1 MTTTLRIGSPARFR
15 DWGLTIDQMEN
26 PSQYIVL
33 RYLTEGRRHAEP
45 YEEVGRVPYELDP
58 DLLAA
63 RTTMPKGTAK
73 ILVNAVEMKR
83 LSPKAADADEGYRP
97 VR

>member
-1 MTTTLRIGSPARFR
+1 MASTLRIGSPARFR
-15 DWGLTIDQMEN
+15 DWGLTVDKMDN
-26 PSQYIVL
+26 PSQYVVL

-45 YEEVGRVPYELDP
+45 YEEVARVRYELDP
-58 DLLAA
+58 DLLSE
-63 RTTMPKGTAK
+63 RTTMPKGTAR